1 MALTS
6 PQTEKLTGK
15 IGDFSPLRPAGLFPR
30 KEKGTVS
37 LTLFCSAYAHV
48 WFFVKW
54 FHGDSPRITPQGTWA
69 DHCFVEYTIIT
80 ALLQS
85 SLGFILRLCRG
96 LYHPFADGPRRPCL
110 FSPCERGAVEVYYC
124 HRETREALPVQFE
137 WDEDKAALNLKKHG
151 VRFETAARVF
161 EDEDRIEFYD
171 SAHSTEEDRYNTI
184 GMVDSVLFVVYTERK
199 NRVRL
204 ISARPA
210 NSKERRLYYDRYL

>member
-1 MALTS
+1 M
-6 PQTEKLTGK
+6 
-15 IGDFSPLRPAGLFPR
+15 
-30 KEKGTVS
+30 
-37 LTLFCSAYAHV
+37 
-48 WFFVKW
+48 
-54 FHGDSPRITPQGTWA
+54 
-69 DHCFVEYTIIT
+69 
-80 ALLQS
+80 
-85 SLGFILRLCRG
+85 
-96 LYHPFADGPRRPCL
+96 
-110 FSPCERGAVEVYYC
+110 
-124 HRETREALPVQFE
+124 QFE

-161 EDEDRIEFYD
+161 EDEDLIEFYD

>member
-1 MALTS
+1 
-6 PQTEKLTGK
+6 
-15 IGDFSPLRPAGLFPR
+15 
-30 KEKGTVS
+30 
-37 LTLFCSAYAHV
+37 
-48 WFFVKW
+48 
-54 FHGDSPRITPQGTWA
+54 
-69 DHCFVEYTIIT
+69 
-80 ALLQS
+80 
-85 SLGFILRLCRG
+85 
-96 LYHPFADGPRRPCL
+96 
-110 FSPCERGAVEVYYC
+110 
-124 HRETREALPVQFE
+124 VQFE